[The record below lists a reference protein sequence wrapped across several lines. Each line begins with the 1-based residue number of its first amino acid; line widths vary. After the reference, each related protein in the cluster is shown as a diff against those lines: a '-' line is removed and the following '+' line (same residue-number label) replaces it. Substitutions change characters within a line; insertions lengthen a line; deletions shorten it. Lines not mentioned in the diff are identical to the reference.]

1 MTKPHGKTRR
11 LAEHIAAVAGPA
23 LADEITAGLT
33 MPLAGAHTR
42 EKSAWVREV
51 VARMDALLTEEQCR
65 EIMARRKC
73 PSPKVGITRDQE
85 LWAQCEDLADFARA
99 VRKRGWTGYLCERN
113 TLRMRISPGR
123 CHCTLSGT
131 KEEPIGKTHC
141 LCCAAHIRGG
151 LEPTFG
157 LPVDVDVESSVISGD
172 PECWFVAYVGGRA
185 NADGPP
191 VRPKVR
197 GKPDRPK
204 PIRTK
209 VVPLPADLALPAQEA
224 RAAGIVHRALV
235 TIATAASAET
245 PSEQM
250 VMKRVRPRMFGAL
263 WCLALHGRLCTEG
276 HPHLCQRKRDGK
288 NGVDVADA
296 SGVKE
301 VTKYRVPGVCGQVEH
316 LKRTYPQNWETTLTA
331 RGPRKGLVA
340 LRLLQ
345 RYARALCDAHG
356 DPIAKGGHRYVGKAY
371 QCFCHADM
379 SVLVANAEG
388 KPEATSGGRQGE
400 HSGRGQEGRR

>member
-1 MTKPHGKTRR
+1 MKPYGKTRR
-11 LAEHIAAVAGPA
+11 LAEHIAAVAGPS
-23 LADEITAGLT
+23 LAEQITAGLT
-33 MPLAGAHTR
+33 MPLVGAHTR

-51 VARMDALLTEEQCR
+51 VARMDALLPGEQRR
-65 EIMARRKC
+65 EIMGRRKC
-73 PSPKVGITRDQE
+73 PPPKVGIARDQE

-99 VRKRGWTGYLCERN
+99 VRERGWTGYLCQGN
-113 TLRMRISPGR
+113 TLRLRISSGR
-123 CHCTLSGT
+123 CWCALSGT

-141 LCCAAHIRGG
+141 LCCAEHVRGG

-157 LPVDVDVESSVISGD
+157 LPVDVDVQSTVISGD

-191 VRPKVR
+191 VQPAVR
-197 GKPDRPK
+197 GKPARPK

-209 VVPLPADLALPAQEA
+209 VVPLPEDLALPAQDA
-224 RAAGIVHRALV
+224 KAAAILHRALL

-263 WCLALHGRLCTEG
+263 WCLALYGQLRTQEQ
-276 HPHLCQRKRDGK
+276 PHLYQRKRDGK
-288 NGVDVADA
+288 CGVDVADA

-301 VTKYRVPGVCGQVEH
+301 VTKYRVPGLHGHVDHV
-316 LKRTYPQNWETTLTA
+316 KRTSPQDWETTLSA
-331 RGPRKGLVA
+331 EGPRKGLVA

-356 DPIAKGGHRYVGKAY
+356 EPVAKGGHRYVGKAY
-371 QCFCHADM
+371 QCFCRADM
-379 SVLVANAEG
+379 SVFAGNAES
-388 KPEATSGGRQGE
+388 K
-400 HSGRGQEGRR
+400 